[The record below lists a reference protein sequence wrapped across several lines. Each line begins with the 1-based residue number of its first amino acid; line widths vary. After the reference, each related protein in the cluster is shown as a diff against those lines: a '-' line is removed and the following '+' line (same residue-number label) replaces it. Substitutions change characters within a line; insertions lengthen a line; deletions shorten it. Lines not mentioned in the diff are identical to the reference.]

1 METALC
7 GSDII
12 LLLLFVVYGSRIRF
26 YPVTY
31 FFFKTGGLFLS
42 HTFNENLEGLCL
54 ISTLLKFKFRA
65 VNVRCKNKKKLKGD
79 LSSKI
84 KQRDEKLDTS

>member
-1 METALC
+1 MVQTLFYC
-7 GSDII
+7 CY
-12 LLLLFVVYGSRIRF
+12 LLFMAVELDF
-26 YPVTY
+26 TQLPT